1 MQPSDPPPASVPP
14 RILSKL
20 ALYTP
25 PKELVDAYLGEIA
38 KSYGV
43 PFEVA
48 QPMDKLEDDTQAA
61 DKSADDDDEDG
72 PGEGQEKEEAKQ
84 LEPALAVPAAE
95 STKKASDEPTPG
107 KKEGEDTE
115 STGGL
120 PDLPSSTPAA
130 PAQPAKKVNEDDELA
145 KRFERLKNLR

>member
-1 MQPSDPPPASVPP
+1 MQATDPPPASVPP

-43 PFEVA
+43 PFEA
-48 QPMDKLEDDTQAA
+48 SHPIEPLDEDKTKGEGG
-61 DKSADDDDEDG
+61 DDEDG
-72 PGEGQEKEEAKQ
+72 PGEGQEKEEAKV
-84 LEPALAVPAAE
+84 LEMVTGDKG
-95 STKKASDEPTPG
+95 SGKKANVSP
-107 KKEGEDTE
+107 KKD
-115 STGGL
+115 GGAVL
-120 PDLPSSTPAA
+120 PELPSTTPAEV
-130 PAQPAKKVNEDDELA
+130 PSKKVNEDDELA

>member
-1 MQPSDPPPASVPP
+1 MQSTDPPPASVPP

-43 PFEVA
+43 PFESSY
-48 QPMDKLEDDTQAA
+48 PMEPMEEDQADA
-61 DKSADDDDEDG
+61 KAGTGADDPDG
-72 PGEGQEKEEAKQ
+72 AGEGQEKEPSKA
-84 LEPALAVPAAE
+84 LEPAVEVSKKSGDDPAA
-95 STKKASDEPTPG
+95 G
-107 KKEGEDTE
+107 KKEEEGT
-115 STGGL
+115 TL
-120 PDLPSSTPAA
+120 PELPSTKPGQDA
-130 PAQPAKKVNEDDELA
+130 PPKKVNEDDELA

>member
-1 MQPSDPPPASVPP
+1 MQATDPPPASVPP

-43 PFEVA
+43 PFEA
-48 QPMDKLEDDTQAA
+48 SRPIEPMDEEDKA
-61 DKSADDDDEDG
+61 KGDEGNGGGDG
-72 PGEGQEKEEAKQ
+72 PGEGQEKEEAKV
-84 LEPALAVPAAE
+84 LEMVAGDKAPL
-95 STKKASDEPTPG
+95 KKADSVSP
-107 KKEGEDTE
+107 KKDA
-115 STGGL
+115 GGVL
-120 PDLPSSTPAA
+120 PELPSTTPAEV
-130 PAQPAKKVNEDDELA
+130 PPKKVNEDDELA

>member
-1 MQPSDPPPASVPP
+1 MQSTDPPPASVPP

-43 PFEVA
+43 PFEA
-48 QPMDKLEDDTQAA
+48 AKPMEPLEEDKEDT
-61 DKSADDDDEDG
+61 KGDEDNSAG
-72 PGEGQEKEEAKQ
+72 PGEGQEKEENKA
-84 LEPALAVPAAE
+84 LEPAATTSEASKKTEESSVPIKKDGGAA
-95 STKKASDEPTPG
+95 S
-107 KKEGEDTE
+107 
-115 STGGL
+115 L
-120 PDLPSSTPAA
+120 PDLPSTA
-130 PAQPAKKVNEDDELA
+130 PGQDAPPKKVNEDDELA

>member
-1 MQPSDPPPASVPP
+1 MQTTDPPPASVPP

-20 ALYTP
+20 ALYIP

-48 QPMDKLEDDTQAA
+48 QPIEALQDDAEP
-61 DKSADDDDEDG
+61 KGKGDDDSGG
-72 PGEGQEKEEAKQ
+72 PGEGQEKEEVKA
-84 LEPALAVPAAE
+84 LEPALPAGE
-95 STKKASDEPTPG
+95 TSVKK
-107 KKEGEDTE
+107 GEDTKKE
-115 STGGL
+115 GGL
-120 PDLPSSTPAA
+120 PDLPATQPEA
-130 PAQPAKKVNEDDELA
+130 PPKKVNEDDELA